1 LGIFLLFLH
10 YGAIIFTMKYI
21 KVKIGRRKYRVNVD
35 ILIRLLS
42 GLLILCAAVGVIS
55 FVSGLVN
62 KDDNP
67 SEPLVLAS
75 DDPDNGYDASAGVLN
90 AKEYKGTML
99 AKTKDAGQDYIDS
112 TLFIGDSN
120 TARFIKTASPEGGT
134 FTGIANTIGVVGM
147 GIDAISS
154 LPCMQF
160 STGMYTMPQ
169 AVSILQPERIIITFG
184 TNNLYGSDTDATS
197 FIERYEQQLKNIVA
211 AYPSVDLIVN
221 SIPPVARVRS
231 YPHVTMTQ
239 IDAYNRAIADMCTEN
254 DWKYL
259 NSAEALKDE
268 KTGFAKDGYLDS
280 DGLHFSQQG
289 LTALFEYI
297 RTHSWIKKDDRPKPL
312 NAIPTIYGVPDGL
325 IQTNPLNNKS
335 FEEEP
340 VEEPAVQATPVPTP
354 TPEPEEDEEKEETP
368 EPAETTAPT
377 QETAEKHEHK
387 YELKESVAPTCGTAG
402 SNTYVCSCGDTYTE
416 SVPATGA
423 HTWGEWT
430 IVQNPTYEADG
441 IQERQCSVCGA
452 KETQAIPK
460 LEPAPEPD
468 PVPSSVPEPEAPS
481 EPESVPAEETGAVE
495 EAVILSSVSEEQT
508 ETAQPAGTDN

>member
-1 LGIFLLFLH
+1 
-10 YGAIIFTMKYI
+10 MKYI
-21 KVKIGRRKYRVNVD
+21 KVKIGRRKYRVNIE

-184 TNNLYGSDTDATS
+184 TNNLYGSATDATS

-354 TPEPEEDEEKEETP
+354 TPEPEEE
-368 EPAETTAPT
+368 
-377 QETAEKHEHK
+377 
-387 YELKESVAPTCGTAG
+387 
-402 SNTYVCSCGDTYTE
+402 DT
-416 SVPATGA
+416 
-423 HTWGEWT
+423 
-430 IVQNPTYEADG
+430 
-441 IQERQCSVCGA
+441 
-452 KETQAIPK
+452 
-460 LEPAPEPD
+460 PEPD
-468 PVPSSVPEPEAPS
+468 PEKACTAEGKYWYSEKCMTADEYISVRSQECGANGQDFSLEANSCIARVSTPAPEGNNNPEPENNSETGNETPAQNPEPVTEPVNPEPEPAVEPEPEPPADPEPEAPS

>member
-1 LGIFLLFLH
+1 
-10 YGAIIFTMKYI
+10 MKYI
-21 KVKIGRRKYRVNVD
+21 KVKIGRRKYRVNID

-42 GLLILCAAVGVIS
+42 ALLILCVAVGVIS

-354 TPEPEEDEEKEETP
+354 TPEPEEELSEQEECEQDSNNIWYQDACILKVQYECEVTNKGTWDSGSGSCTLATPTVDPEEAKK
-368 EPAETTAPT
+368 AEEAAKA
-377 QETAEKHEHK
+377 AE
-387 YELKESVAPTCGTAG
+387 
-402 SNTYVCSCGDTYTE
+402 
-416 SVPATGA
+416 
-423 HTWGEWT
+423 
-430 IVQNPTYEADG
+430 EARKAEEAAKKAAEEEAAKKAAEEEAAR
-441 IQERQCSVCGA
+441 QAAEAERQA
-452 KETQAIPK
+452 
-460 LEPAPEPD
+460 
-468 PVPSSVPEPEAPS
+468 
-481 EPESVPAEETGAVE
+481 AEEAAQKAAEE
-495 EAVILSSVSEEQT
+495 EARKAQEEAERQAAEEAAKQEEQNSEGGADEQPT
-508 ETAQPAGTDN
+508 EGDN